1 MPVQSKIRRNRALDK
16 QHQHAVVVGYGGIGK
31 ALVDTLLAQSDQQ
44 RVSVVSRQKISEQSD
59 SRITAY
65 VVDFDS
71 NDALTALF
79 DKLAPF
85 DLLIN
90 TIGVLHGEDLQPEKR
105 LAQFKPQNFQR
116 NLAINT
122 QISILL
128 AQQVERVCSRKSST
142 VLVALS
148 ARVGS
153 ISDNHSGGWLSY
165 RVSKAALNMAIKTI
179 SLEWART
186 RPSMAIVALHPGT
199 VDTGL
204 SQPFQSRVPEQ
215 KLFTPALAAT
225 HLLSVIETLDVAN
238 SGQFLAWD
246 GSAIAW

>member
-1 MPVQSKIRRNRALDK
+1 MDR
-16 QHQHAVVVGYGGIGK
+16 QHQHTVVVGYGGIWK
-31 ALVDTLLAQSDQQ
+31 ALVDALLAKSDQQ
-44 RVSVVSRQKISEQSD
+44 RVSVISRQKISEQSD
-59 SRITAY
+59 SRMTSY
-65 VVDFDS
+65 VVDFDA

-90 TIGVLHGEDLQPEKR
+90 TVGVLHGEDVQPEKR

-116 NLAINT
+116 SLAINT

-128 AQQVERVCSRKSST
+128 AQQAERVCSRKSST

-165 RVSKAALNMAIKTI
+165 RV
-179 SLEWART
+179 
-186 RPSMAIVALHPGT
+186 
-199 VDTGL
+199 
-204 SQPFQSRVPEQ
+204 
-215 KLFTPALAAT
+215 
-225 HLLSVIETLDVAN
+225 
-238 SGQFLAWD
+238 
-246 GSAIAW
+246 

>member
-1 MPVQSKIRRNRALDK
+1 MDR
-16 QHQHAVVVGYGGIGK
+16 QHQHTVVVGYGGIGK
-31 ALVDTLLAQSDQQ
+31 ALVDALLAQSDQQ
-44 RVSVVSRQKISEQSD
+44 RVSVISRQKISEQGD
-59 SRITAY
+59 SRMTSY

-90 TIGVLHGEDLQPEKR
+90 TVGVLHGEDLQPEKR
-105 LAQFKPQNFQR
+105 LAQFKPQNFQHSV
-116 NLAINT
+116 AINT

-128 AQQVERVCSRKSST
+128 AQQLERVCSRKSST

-186 RPSMAIVALHPGT
+186 RPSMTIVALHPGT

-225 HLLSVIETLDVAN
+225 HLLSVIETLDAAN